1 MIKKI
6 RLLQVIPNM
15 GIGGAETGCRH
26 VADYVAEHCDF
37 SSVLTSGGSQIN
49 LFNNKVKIFRW
60 PVSKNLI
67 MILINIFF
75 IFFLI
80 KKNKINIVHARSRG
94 PAWSCMIACKIS
106 RVKFVTTFHGTYN
119 FNSSIKKYYNSI
131 MVKSDVVITGSNFIL
146 DHIQSNYETTKSVQL
161 VRRGIDENY
170 FDPFNVESSEKEK
183 IRKDMGFSEQNFLVL
198 LPGRLTNWKGQ
209 KIFIEAANFLKMQD
223 KLSNIF
229 FIILGD
235 SQGRSSYETELHNL
249 ISKYKLVD
257 KVRIIKPMNNMPLAY
272 SFVNLVVS
280 ASIEPEAFGR
290 ISIEAQAMQKPIL
303 ASSIGGSIETII
315 QGETG
320 WLFKASSVE
329 DLAENIYKISK
340 KEKSEIEKIGLMG
353 RKNVCE
359 NFTKTKMC
367 RKTLEI
373 YESLVY

>member
-6 RLLQVIPNM
+6 RLLQVIPSM

-94 PAWSCMIACKIS
+94 PAWSCLIACKIS

>member
-6 RLLQVIPNM
+6 RLLQVIPSM

-49 LFNNKVKIFRW
+49 LFNNKVKVFRW

-80 KKNKINIVHARSRG
+80 KKNRINIVHARSRG
-94 PAWSCMIACKIS
+94 PAWSCLIACKIS
-106 RVKFVTTFHGTYN
+106 GVKFVTTFHGTYN

-131 MVKSDVVITGSNFIL
+131 MVKSDIAITGSNFIL
-146 DHIQSNYETTKSVQL
+146 DHIKSNYETAKL
-161 VRRGIDENY
+161 VRLVKRGIDENY
-170 FDPFNVESSEKEK
+170 FNPFNIENSEKEK
-183 IRKDMGFSEQNFLVL
+183 IRKEMGFSDQNFLVL

-209 KIFIEAANFLKMQD
+209 KIFIEAANFLKIQD

-235 SQGRSSYETELHNL
+235 PQGRNSYVTELHSL

-257 KVRIIKPMNNMPLAY
+257 KVRIVKAMNNMPLAY

-290 ISIEAQAMQKPIL
+290 VSIEAQAMQKPIL

-315 QGETG
+315 EGETG
-320 WLFKASSVE
+320 WLFKASSAE

-340 KEKSEIEKIGLMG
+340 KEKLEIEKIGLKG
-353 RKNVCE
+353 RQNVCE
-359 NFTKTKMC
+359 NFTKAKMC
-367 RKTLEI
+367 LKTLEI

>member
-6 RLLQVIPNM
+6 RLLQVIPSM

-49 LFNNKVKIFRW
+49 LFNNKVKVFRW

-80 KKNKINIVHARSRG
+80 KKNRINIVHARSRG
-94 PAWSCMIACKIS
+94 PAWSCLIACKIS
-106 RVKFVTTFHGTYN
+106 GAKFVTTFHGTYN

-131 MVKSDVVITGSNFIL
+131 MVKSDIVITGSNFIL
-146 DHIQSNYETTKSVQL
+146 DHIKSNYETAKL
-161 VRRGIDENY
+161 VRLVKRGIDENY
-170 FDPFNVESSEKEK
+170 FNPLNIENSEKEK
-183 IRKDMGFSEQNFLVL
+183 IRKEMGFSDQNFLVL

-235 SQGRSSYETELHNL
+235 PQGRNSYVTELHSL

-257 KVRIIKPMNNMPLAY
+257 KVRIVKAMNNMPLAY

-290 ISIEAQAMQKPIL
+290 VSIEAQAMQKPIL

-315 QGETG
+315 EGETG
-320 WLFKASSVE
+320 WLFKASSAE

-340 KEKSEIEKIGLMG
+340 KEKSEIEKIGLKG
-353 RKNVCE
+353 RQNVCE
-359 NFTKTKMC
+359 NFTKAKMC
-367 RKTLEI
+367 LKTLEI

>member
-80 KKNKINIVHARSRG
+80 KKNRINIVHARSRG
-94 PAWSCMIACKIS
+94 PAWSCLIACKIS

>member
-6 RLLQVIPNM
+6 RLLQVIPSM

-80 KKNKINIVHARSRG
+80 KKNRINIVHARSRG
-94 PAWSCMIACKIS
+94 PAWSCLIACKIS
-106 RVKFVTTFHGTYN
+106 GAKFVTTFHGTYN

-131 MVKSDVVITGSNFIL
+131 MVKSDIVITGSNFIL
-146 DHIQSNYETTKSVQL
+146 DHIKSNYETTKL
-161 VRRGIDENY
+161 VRLVKRGIDENY
-170 FDPFNVESSEKEK
+170 FDPFNVENAEKEK
-183 IRKDMGFSEQNFLVL
+183 IRKEMGFSDQNFLVL

-235 SQGRSSYETELHNL
+235 SQGRNSYLTELHSL

-290 ISIEAQAMQKPIL
+290 VSIEAQAMQKPIL

-315 QGETG
+315 EGETG

-329 DLAENIYKISK
+329 DLADNIYKISK
-340 KEKSEIEKIGLMG
+340 KEKSEIEKIGLKG
-353 RKNVCE
+353 RQNVCE

-367 RKTLEI
+367 LKTLEI

>member
-6 RLLQVIPNM
+6 RLLQVIPSM

-80 KKNKINIVHARSRG
+80 KKNRINIVHARSRG
-94 PAWSCMIACKIS
+94 PAWSCLIACKIS
-106 RVKFVTTFHGTYN
+106 GAKFVTTFHGTYN

-131 MVKSDVVITGSNFIL
+131 MVKSDIVITGSNFIL
-146 DHIQSNYETTKSVQL
+146 DHIKSNYETTKL
-161 VRRGIDENY
+161 VRLVKRGIDENY
-170 FDPFNVESSEKEK
+170 FDPFNVENAEKEK
-183 IRKDMGFSEQNFLVL
+183 IRKEMGFSDQNFLVL

-235 SQGRSSYETELHNL
+235 SQGRNSYVTELHSL

-290 ISIEAQAMQKPIL
+290 VSIEAQAMQKPIL

-315 QGETG
+315 EGETG
-320 WLFKASSVE
+320 WLFKASSAE

-340 KEKSEIEKIGLMG
+340 KEKSEIEKIGLKG
-353 RKNVCE
+353 RQNVCE
-359 NFTKTKMC
+359 NFTKAKMC
-367 RKTLEI
+367 LKTLEI

>member
-6 RLLQVIPNM
+6 RLLQVIPSM

-80 KKNKINIVHARSRG
+80 KKNRINIVHARSRG
-94 PAWSCMIACKIS
+94 PAWSCLIACKIS
-106 RVKFVTTFHGTYN
+106 GAKFVTTFHGTYN

-131 MVKSDVVITGSNFIL
+131 MVKSDIVITGSNFIL
-146 DHIQSNYETTKSVQL
+146 DHIKSNYETTKL
-161 VRRGIDENY
+161 VRLVKRGIDENY
-170 FDPFNVESSEKEK
+170 FDPFNVENAEKEK
-183 IRKDMGFSEQNFLVL
+183 IRKEMGFSDQNFLVL

-235 SQGRSSYETELHNL
+235 SQGRNSYVTELHTL

-290 ISIEAQAMQKPIL
+290 VSIEAQAMQKPIL

-315 QGETG
+315 EGETG
-320 WLFKASSVE
+320 WLFKASSAE

-340 KEKSEIEKIGLMG
+340 KEKSEIEKIGLKG
-353 RKNVCE
+353 RQNVCE

-367 RKTLEI
+367 LKTLEI

>member
-6 RLLQVIPNM
+6 RLLQVIPSM

-80 KKNKINIVHARSRG
+80 KKNRINIVHARSRG
-94 PAWSCMIACKIS
+94 PAWSCLIACKIS
-106 RVKFVTTFHGTYN
+106 GAKFVTTFHGTYN

-131 MVKSDVVITGSNFIL
+131 MVKSDIVITGSNFIL
-146 DHIQSNYETTKSVQL
+146 DHVKSNYETTKL
-161 VRRGIDENY
+161 VRLVKRGIDENY
-170 FDPFNVESSEKEK
+170 FDPFNVENSEKEK
-183 IRKDMGFSEQNFLVL
+183 IRKEMGFSDQNFLVL

-235 SQGRSSYETELHNL
+235 SQGRNSYLTELHSL

-290 ISIEAQAMQKPIL
+290 VSIEAQAMQKPIL

-315 QGETG
+315 EGETG

-340 KEKSEIEKIGLMG
+340 KEKSEIEKIGLKG
-353 RKNVCE
+353 RQNVCE

-367 RKTLEI
+367 LKTLEI

>member
-94 PAWSCMIACKIS
+94 PAWSCLIACKIS

-183 IRKDMGFSEQNFLVL
+183 IRKEMGFSAQNFLVL

>member
-6 RLLQVIPNM
+6 RLLQVIPSM

-80 KKNKINIVHARSRG
+80 KKNRINIVHARSRG
-94 PAWSCMIACKIS
+94 PAWSCLIACKIS
-106 RVKFVTTFHGTYN
+106 GAKFVTTFHGTYN

-131 MVKSDVVITGSNFIL
+131 MVKSDIAITGSNFIL
-146 DHIQSNYETTKSVQL
+146 DHIKSNYETTKL
-161 VRRGIDENY
+161 VRLVKRGIDENY
-170 FDPFNVESSEKEK
+170 FNPFNIENSEKEK
-183 IRKDMGFSEQNFLVL
+183 IRKKMGFSDQNFLVL

-235 SQGRSSYETELHNL
+235 SQGRNSYLTELHSL

-290 ISIEAQAMQKPIL
+290 VSIEAQAMQKPIL

-315 QGETG
+315 EGETG

-340 KEKSEIEKIGLMG
+340 KEKSEIEKIGLKG
-353 RKNVCE
+353 RQNVCE

-367 RKTLEI
+367 LKTLEI

>member
-6 RLLQVIPNM
+6 RLLQVIPSM

-80 KKNKINIVHARSRG
+80 KKNRINIVHARSRG
-94 PAWSCMIACKIS
+94 PAWSCLIACKIS
-106 RVKFVTTFHGTYN
+106 GVKFVTTFHGTYN

-131 MVKSDVVITGSNFIL
+131 MVKSDIVITGSNFIL
-146 DHIQSNYETTKSVQL
+146 DHVKSNYETTKL
-161 VRRGIDENY
+161 VRLVKRGIDEKY
-170 FDPFNVESSEKEK
+170 FDPFNIENAEKEK
-183 IRKDMGFSEQNFLVL
+183 IRKEMGFSDQNFLVL

-235 SQGRSSYETELHNL
+235 PQGRNSYVTELHSL

-257 KVRIIKPMNNMPLAY
+257 KVRIVKAMNNMPLAY

-290 ISIEAQAMQKPIL
+290 VSIEAQAMQKPIL

-315 QGETG
+315 EGETG

-329 DLAENIYKISK
+329 DLADNIYKISK
-340 KEKSEIEKIGLMG
+340 KEKSEIEKIGLKG
-353 RKNVCE
+353 RQNVCE
-359 NFTKTKMC
+359 NFTKSKMC
-367 RKTLEI
+367 LKTLEI
-373 YESLVY
+373 YESFVY

>member
-94 PAWSCMIACKIS
+94 PAWSCLIACKIS

-131 MVKSDVVITGSNFIL
+131 MVKSDIVITGSNFIL

-170 FDPFNVESSEKEK
+170 FDPSNVESPEKEK

>member
-94 PAWSCMIACKIS
+94 PAWSCLIACKIS
-106 RVKFVTTFHGTYN
+106 GVKFVTTFHGTYN

-131 MVKSDVVITGSNFIL
+131 MVKSDIVITGSNFIL

-315 QGETG
+315 EGETG

>member
-6 RLLQVIPNM
+6 RLLQVIPSM

-80 KKNKINIVHARSRG
+80 KKNRINIVHARSRG
-94 PAWSCMIACKIS
+94 PAWSCLIACKIS
-106 RVKFVTTFHGTYN
+106 GAKFVTTFHGTYN

-131 MVKSDVVITGSNFIL
+131 MVKSDIVITGSNFIL
-146 DHIQSNYETTKSVQL
+146 DHIKSNYETTKL
-161 VRRGIDENY
+161 VRLVKRGIDENY
-170 FDPFNVESSEKEK
+170 FNPFNIENSEKEK
-183 IRKDMGFSEQNFLVL
+183 IRKEMGFSDQNFLVL

-223 KLSNIF
+223 RLSNIF

-235 SQGRSSYETELHNL
+235 SQGRNSYLTELHSL

-290 ISIEAQAMQKPIL
+290 VSIEAQAMQKPIL

-315 QGETG
+315 EGETG

-340 KEKSEIEKIGLMG
+340 KEKSEIEKIGLKG
-353 RKNVCE
+353 RQNVCE

-367 RKTLEI
+367 LKTLEI

>member
-1 MIKKI
+1 
-6 RLLQVIPNM
+6 M

-80 KKNKINIVHARSRG
+80 KKNRINIVHARSRG
-94 PAWSCMIACKIS
+94 PAWSCLIACKIS
-106 RVKFVTTFHGTYN
+106 GAKFVTTFHGTYN

-131 MVKSDVVITGSNFIL
+131 MVKSDIVITGSNFIL
-146 DHIQSNYETTKSVQL
+146 DHIKSNYETTKL
-161 VRRGIDENY
+161 VRLVKRGIDEKY
-170 FDPFNVESSEKEK
+170 FDPFNIENAEKEK
-183 IRKDMGFSEQNFLVL
+183 IRKEMGFSDQNFLVL

-209 KIFIEAANFLKMQD
+209 KIFIEAANFLKMQE

-235 SQGRSSYETELHNL
+235 SQGRNSYVTELHSL
-249 ISKYKLVD
+249 ISKFKLVD

-290 ISIEAQAMQKPIL
+290 VSIEAQAMQKPIL

-315 QGETG
+315 EGETG

-329 DLAENIYKISK
+329 DLADNIYKISK
-340 KEKSEIEKIGLMG
+340 KEKSEIEKIGLKG
-353 RKNVCE
+353 RQNVCE
-359 NFTKTKMC
+359 NFTKSKMC
-367 RKTLEI
+367 LKTLEI

>member
-94 PAWSCMIACKIS
+94 PAWSCLIACKIS
-106 RVKFVTTFHGTYN
+106 GVKFVTTFHGTYN

>member
-6 RLLQVIPNM
+6 RLLQVIPSM

-80 KKNKINIVHARSRG
+80 KKNRINIVHARSRG
-94 PAWSCMIACKIS
+94 PAWSCLIACKIS
-106 RVKFVTTFHGTYN
+106 GAKFVTTFHGTYN

-131 MVKSDVVITGSNFIL
+131 MVKSDIVITGSNFIL
-146 DHIQSNYETTKSVQL
+146 DHIKSNYETTKL
-161 VRRGIDENY
+161 VRLVKRGIDENY
-170 FDPFNVESSEKEK
+170 FNPFNIENSEKEK
-183 IRKDMGFSEQNFLVL
+183 IRKKMGFSDQNFLVL

-235 SQGRSSYETELHNL
+235 SQGRNSYLTELHSL

-290 ISIEAQAMQKPIL
+290 VSIEAQAMQKPIL

-315 QGETG
+315 EGETG

-340 KEKSEIEKIGLMG
+340 KEKSEIEKIGLKG
-353 RKNVCE
+353 RQNVCE

-367 RKTLEI
+367 LKTLEI

>member
-6 RLLQVIPNM
+6 RLLQVIPSM

-80 KKNKINIVHARSRG
+80 KKNRINIVHARSRG
-94 PAWSCMIACKIS
+94 PAWSCLIACKIS
-106 RVKFVTTFHGTYN
+106 GAKFVTTFHGTYN

-131 MVKSDVVITGSNFIL
+131 MVKSDIVITGSNFIL
-146 DHIQSNYETTKSVQL
+146 DHIKSNYETTKLVQL
-161 VRRGIDENY
+161 VKRGIDENY
-170 FDPFNVESSEKEK
+170 FDPFNVENSEKEK
-183 IRKDMGFSEQNFLVL
+183 IRKEMGFSDQNFLVL

-235 SQGRSSYETELHNL
+235 SQGRNSYLTELHSL

-290 ISIEAQAMQKPIL
+290 VSIEAQAMQKPIL

-315 QGETG
+315 EGETG

-340 KEKSEIEKIGLMG
+340 KEKSEIEKIGLKG
-353 RKNVCE
+353 RQNVCE

-367 RKTLEI
+367 LKTLEI

>member
-94 PAWSCMIACKIS
+94 PAWSCLIACKIS
-106 RVKFVTTFHGTYN
+106 GVKFVTTFHGTYN

-329 DLAENIYKISK
+329 DLAVNIYKISK

>member
-94 PAWSCMIACKIS
+94 PAWSCLIACKIS
-106 RVKFVTTFHGTYN
+106 GVKFVTTFHGTYN

-131 MVKSDVVITGSNFIL
+131 MVKSDIVITGSNFIL

-315 QGETG
+315 EGETG

-329 DLAENIYKISK
+329 DLAGNIYKISK

>member
-6 RLLQVIPNM
+6 RLLQVIPSM

-80 KKNKINIVHARSRG
+80 KKNRINIVHARSRG
-94 PAWSCMIACKIS
+94 PAWSCLIACKIS
-106 RVKFVTTFHGTYN
+106 GAKFVTTFHGTYN

-131 MVKSDVVITGSNFIL
+131 MVKSDIVITGSNFIL
-146 DHIQSNYETTKSVQL
+146 DHIKSNYETTKL
-161 VRRGIDENY
+161 VRLVKRGIDENY
-170 FDPFNVESSEKEK
+170 FDPFNVENAEKEK
-183 IRKDMGFSEQNFLVL
+183 IRKEMGFSDQNFLVL

-235 SQGRSSYETELHNL
+235 SQGRNSYVTELHSL

-290 ISIEAQAMQKPIL
+290 VSIEAQAMQKPIL

-315 QGETG
+315 EGETG

-340 KEKSEIEKIGLMG
+340 KEKSEIEKIGLKG
-353 RKNVCE
+353 RQNVCE

-367 RKTLEI
+367 LKTLEI